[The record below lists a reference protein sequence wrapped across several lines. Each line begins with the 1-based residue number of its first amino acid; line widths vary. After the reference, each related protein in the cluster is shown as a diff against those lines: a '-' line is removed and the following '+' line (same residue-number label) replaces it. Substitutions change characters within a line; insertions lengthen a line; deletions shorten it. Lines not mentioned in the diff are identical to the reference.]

1 MKLHRPLLSLCS
13 LLCLFLPC
21 TLHADESIDSLVQ
34 QAAVFDQNLQAAE
47 ALACYLPAEKADP
60 NNVTVL
66 LGIARQYRHLM
77 ADASDPEEKIRLG
90 KLGHGYALRA
100 VSLAP
105 NEAETHLSVA
115 ISHAK
120 VSPLL
125 DNKENMEASSQLK
138 IFVDRSIALDPT
150 KDLAWHVLGCWH
162 QRLADLG
169 VVKRTLARI
178 VYGKLPDASNEEA
191 VQCFK
196 KAIELDPNRLIHH
209 IELGRTYAQMGMV
222 PEAKEYLKKGLS
234 MPNTGKDDPEMK
246 KRGLESLAG
255 LE

>member
-1 MKLHRPLLSLCS
+1 MKLHRLLLSLCS
-13 LLCLFLPC
+13 LLCLLSLG
-21 TLHADESIDSLVQ
+21 TTKADESIDSLIQ

-60 NNVTVL
+60 NNVT
-66 LGIARQYRHLM
+66 IARQYRHLM

-120 VSPLL
+120 MSPLL
-125 DNKENMEASSQLK
+125 DNKEKMEASSQIK
-138 IFVDRSIALDPT
+138 TFVDRSIALDPT

-178 VYGKLPDASNEEA
+178 VYGKLPEASNEEA

-246 KRGLESLAG
+246 KRGLETLAG